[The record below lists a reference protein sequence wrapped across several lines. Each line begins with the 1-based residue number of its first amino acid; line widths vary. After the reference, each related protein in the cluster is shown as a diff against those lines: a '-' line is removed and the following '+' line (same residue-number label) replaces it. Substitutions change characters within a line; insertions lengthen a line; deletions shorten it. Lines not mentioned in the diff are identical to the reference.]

1 LPIVTDGSLEPAFAA
16 QLVREARRLGTPLY
30 AYDGSRIDRDAEE
43 IRSAFPTPPWI
54 RLYSA
59 KANLVPG
66 VIGRVA
72 EHGFGVSTVSRG
84 EAALA
89 LRAGVPADRIVLEGV
104 GKTDAD
110 IRFAVDLAASGHPLL
125 WVSLESVEDAASLA
139 AAGRR
144 GLPSSRSMAV
154 LVRVNPEVEPETHHG
169 LAVGARGSKFG
180 VLAEEVETVLRAGGG
195 TDGPLRWRGI
205 HVHVGSQLGS
215 VDAWKAGIALGLEVF
230 AHHAEGL
237 SSFDTLDV
245 GGGLP
250 ADPFLEDLPR
260 PRDFALA
267 ATSSVQGPPTGPHP
281 SRLAIEPGRALV
293 AAAGWLVARVLHVRQ
308 RPEKGEEVPASRTVV
323 LDAGMTELVRPA
335 MYGAQHPM
343 FALSSS
349 GRPFAPG
356 TPLTEAIVEGPVC
369 ESTDRFGLAALPHL
383 ERGDLV
389 AIGHAGAYGSAMAS
403 TYNGRPRAPEVMLE
417 SGGSRTLLR
426 RRGTLASLP

>member
-1 LPIVTDGSLEPAFAA
+1 MTVPPSPDPAFVE
-16 QLVREARRLGTPLY
+16 QLLREARRLGTPFY
-30 AYDGSRIDRDAEE
+30 AYDGSRIDRDAGE
-43 IRSAFPTPPWI
+43 IRAAFPTPPWI

-59 KANLVPG
+59 KANFVPG
-66 VIGRVA
+66 VIGRIA
-72 EHGFGVSTVSRG
+72 EQGFGVSAVSRG
-84 EAALA
+84 EVALA
-89 LRAGVPADRIVLEGV
+89 LRAGVSPDRIVLEGV

-110 IRFAVDLAASGHPLL
+110 MRFAVDLSASGRPLL

-139 AAGRR
+139 AMGRR
-144 GLPSSRSMAV
+144 RLPSGVQLDV

-180 VLAEEVETVLRAGGG
+180 VLADEVDAVVEAGGG
-195 TDGPLRWRGI
+195 PEGPLRWRGI
-205 HVHVGSQLGS
+205 HVHVGSQLRS
-215 VDAWKAGIALGLEVF
+215 IDAWKAGVALGLDVF
-230 AHHAEGL
+230 AHHAPRL
-237 SSFDTLDV
+237 PSFDTLDV

-250 ADPFLEDLPR
+250 ADPFLEDLPT

-267 ATSSVQGPPTGPHP
+267 ATSLIQGPPGASHP

-293 AAAGWLVARVLHVRQ
+293 AAAGWLVARVLHVRH
-308 RPEKGEEVPASRTVV
+308 RPERGKDVPASRTVV

-335 MYGAQHPM
+335 MYGAEHPI

-356 TPLTEAIVEGPVC
+356 APLIEAIVEGPVC

-403 TYNGRPRAPEVMLE
+403 TYNGRPRVPEVMLKRD
-417 SGGSRTLLR
+417 GSRTLLR
-426 RRGTLASLP
+426 RRGSVATLP

>member
-1 LPIVTDGSLEPAFAA
+1 MTDGSLEPAFAA
-16 QLVREARRLGTPLY
+16 QLVRAARRLGTPLY
-30 AYDGSRIDRDAEE
+30 AYDGSLIDRDAEE

-84 EAALA
+84 EATLA

-110 IRFAVDLAASGHPLL
+110 IRFAVELAASGRPLL

-144 GLPSSRSMAV
+144 GLPSSRLLDV

-180 VLAEEVETVLRAGGG
+180 VLAEEVATVLQAGGG

-205 HVHVGSQLGS
+205 HVHVGSQLRS
-215 VDAWKAGIALGLEVF
+215 VGAWRAGIALGLEVF
-230 AHHAEGL
+230 AHHTEGL
-237 SSFDTLDV
+237 PEFDTLDV

-250 ADPFLEDLPR
+250 ADPFLADLPR
-260 PRDFALA
+260 PKDFALA
-267 ATSSVQGPPTGPHP
+267 ATSLVQGPPTGPHP

-308 RPEKGEEVPASRTVV
+308 RPQGGEDVPASRTVV

-349 GRPFAPG
+349 GRPFLPG
-356 TPLTEAIVEGPVC
+356 TPMTEAIVEGPVC
-369 ESTDRFGLAALPHL
+369 ESTDRFGLAALPQL

-403 TYNGRPRAPEVMLE
+403 SYNGRPRAPEVMLE
-417 SGGSRTLLR
+417 SDGSPTLLR
-426 RRGTLASLP
+426 RRGSIATLP